1 MTKVYNYKPTFWL
14 NLKRIVQDNPDI
26 DTKVADKI
34 LNFQSCNKKTDALY
48 WIGRMMK
55 SVGAVDRTGKLNH
68 FKTQYT
74 PIPTINQFNKSFSEI
89 CLETA
94 NEFWNKNDL
103 IEISWSGGIDSTAAA
118 LALLETKPLDKTL
131 IIGGTLASI
140 AEYPKFYK
148 SNKSI
153 FKIINDE
160 KFFSKERFECEHLVL
175 TGDGGDQL
183 WGSNA
188 VAQLSSTDILKKNL
202 PWQDLLD
209 WTDVF
214 NQSLIP
220 KNFPPGSIIPKG
232 WYRSVEPWSREQKD
246 KFISILTDHA
256 TACPFEIKTCFDMLW
271 WLNFSTKLNFVR
283 ISMVTMAAYQ
293 NKLTSVNL
301 NNFIPFYLTDDFQ
314 RWSLCNH
321 HRKEFLTPES
331 YKQEAKEFIFSI
343 NKDSDYLKNKLKE
356 ESTPKMIKLKWKI
369 QLLHDSDNNY
379 AIMNDG
385 KVYSKGNDMP
395 INVIENIFQDT

>member
-34 LNFQSCNKKTDALY
+34 LNFQSCNKETDALY

-68 FKTQYT
+68 FQTQYT

-140 AEYPKFYK
+140 AEYPKFYE

-160 KFFSKERFECEHLVL
+160 KFLEDE
-175 TGDGGDQL
+175 
-183 WGSNA
+183 
-188 VAQLSSTDILKKNL
+188 
-202 PWQDLLD
+202 
-209 WTDVF
+209 
-214 NQSLIP
+214 
-220 KNFPPGSIIPKG
+220 
-232 WYRSVEPWSREQKD
+232 
-246 KFISILTDHA
+246 
-256 TACPFEIKTCFDMLW
+256 
-271 WLNFSTKLNFVR
+271 
-283 ISMVTMAAYQ
+283 
-293 NKLTSVNL
+293 
-301 NNFIPFYLTDDFQ
+301 
-314 RWSLCNH
+314 
-321 HRKEFLTPES
+321 
-331 YKQEAKEFIFSI
+331 
-343 NKDSDYLKNKLKE
+343 
-356 ESTPKMIKLKWKI
+356 
-369 QLLHDSDNNY
+369 
-379 AIMNDG
+379 
-385 KVYSKGNDMP
+385 
-395 INVIENIFQDT
+395 